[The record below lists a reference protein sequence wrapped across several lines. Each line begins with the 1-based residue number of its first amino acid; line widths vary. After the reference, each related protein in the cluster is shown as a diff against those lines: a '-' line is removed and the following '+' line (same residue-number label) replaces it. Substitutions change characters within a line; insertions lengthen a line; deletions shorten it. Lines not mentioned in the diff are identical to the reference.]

1 MDNPPAPANKMRN
14 KKRLSRLG
22 TCRDI
27 AWQVVRVPL
36 FYKIVLANSAVS
48 ILLGIA
54 SASIAVWHVKSL
66 PSDSHYDLIV
76 LLAMA
81 SFAISFAVNGLVLKL
96 VLTPLER
103 LQKAAH
109 DVRQGKQDVSIT
121 ASRISDERLDRVVDT
136 FNQMLS
142 DMKQNTQQLHHL
154 SQQVLHAREEERQR
168 IARELHDEAGQTL
181 TSLLLYLKLLEKS
194 RDPEVAQRIKNLRGL
209 TAYALDEIRQVAVGL
224 YPKILDE
231 WGLAA
236 ALGRRVDEL
245 NGTNSIQVTLQV
257 EGDELDRLPRDLELA
272 FYRVAQEALN
282 NIARHSSA
290 QRAQVT
296 LKQESNWIT
305 LEIQDDGI
313 GFSTAAMQGGGS
325 RGSGLAGMRDRLA
338 LIGGELVLESRVGKG
353 TRIVARA
360 PLALEPQR
368 RNS

>member
-1 MDNPPAPANKMRN
+1 MGNPPVPGNKMQY
-14 KKRLSRLG
+14 KKRLPLLG
-22 TCRDI
+22 KCRDV
-27 AWQVVRVPL
+27 AWRVVRVPL
-36 FYKIVLANSAVS
+36 FYKVVLANSAVS
-48 ILLGIA
+48 VLLGIVG
-54 SASIAVWHVKSL
+54 ASIAVWHVKSL
-66 PSDSHYDLIV
+66 PSDAHYDLIV
-76 LLAMA
+76 LLATA
-81 SFAISFAVNGLVLKL
+81 SFAISLAVNCLVLKL

-121 ASRISDERLDRVVDT
+121 AGRISDERLDLVVDT

-194 RDPEVAQRIKNLRGL
+194 QNPEEAQRIKNLRKL
-209 TAYALDEIRQVAVGL
+209 TAYALDEIRQVAVSL

-236 ALGRRVDEL
+236 ALGCRVDEL
-245 NGTNSIQVTLQV
+245 NASDSIQVTLQV
-257 EGDELDRLPRDLELA
+257 EGDGQGRLPRDLELA
-272 FYRVAQEALN
+272 LYRVAQEALN
-282 NIARHSSA
+282 NIARHSRA

-313 GFSTAAMQGGGS
+313 GLNTAALQGGGG

-338 LIGGELVLESRVGKG
+338 LIGGELVLESQVGKG

-360 PLALEPQR
+360 PLALEPQWR
-368 RNS
+368 DS